1 MSENILEKTRILP
14 VVVIE
19 DSEDAVPLGE
29 ALIEGGIHAIEVT
42 FRTTAAAASIRAI
55 RERLPEMTVSSGTV
69 ITADQAKQAI
79 DSGAQFGLAPGL
91 DTEIVSIFSQAGL
104 PFVPGVM
111 TPTDVQAALKADCRH
126 LKFFPAEAAGGLSL
140 LKSLIAPFKSTGVRF
155 CPTGGIKPANM
166 EEYLALPQVFAIGGT
181 WLATPRQIQEKD
193 WQTITEQAR
202 TALERCP

>member
-1 MSENILEKTRILP
+1 M
-14 VVVIE
+14 VVIE